1 MCSKGPQTARAAM
14 LRSIGSRMTEQRK
27 SRGRGPHPL
36 PMFLSLVTRR
46 LGDDPE
52 RLRAVLDGLN
62 RYQTAAK
69 TESMPQM
76 PALAHRG
83 GVRLLDVGG
92 PATGPLLVVIPS
104 LINAPAVLDLAPGR
118 SLVRHL
124 VDEGHRVLLL
134 DWGPMGRSE
143 RRLGMAGLVSAR
155 LMPLLRQLPG
165 PVSLLGYC
173 MGGTL
178 AVAAAQLLGARLN
191 RLALIAAPW
200 HFDGFSAE
208 ARHAA
213 LETWSAIR
221 PLTTGLGAVPVSL
234 LNPLFWS
241 LDEDAVL
248 AKFEALAR
256 RPPDDPHVGW
266 FAAVEAWANSGA
278 PLPLPAARDM
288 FLKAFGADRIGRG
301 LWRVAGQS
309 IDPASIAAP
318 ILDFGATKDR
328 IVPPAARLRRAGI
341 DRRDVE
347 SGHVGMVVGSAAAET
362 LWGPLSNWLHGR

>member
-1 MCSKGPQTARAAM
+1 
-14 LRSIGSRMTEQRK
+14 MTERRK
-27 SRGRGPHPL
+27 GRGRGPHPL
-36 PMFLSLVTRR
+36 PLFLSLASRK

-52 RLRAVLDGLN
+52 RLKAVLDGLN
-62 RYQTAAK
+62 RYQSAPPTAP
-69 TESMPQM
+69 MPPM
-76 PALAHRG
+76 AELARRG
-83 GVRLLDVGG
+83 GVRLLEAGG
-92 PATGPLLVVIPS
+92 PVDGPLLVVIPS

-124 VDEGHRVLLL
+124 AAEGHHVLLL

-165 PVSLLGYC
+165 QVSLLGYC

-200 HFDGFSAE
+200 HFDGFPAE
-208 ARHAA
+208 ARRAA
-213 LETWSAIR
+213 LETWTTIR
-221 PLTTGLGAVPVSL
+221 PLGAGLGAVPVTL

-248 AKFEALAR
+248 AKFEALSR
-256 RPPDDPHVGW
+256 RPADDPHVGW
-266 FAAVEAWANSGA
+266 FAAVEDWANSGA

-301 LWRVAGQS
+301 LWRVGGQP
-309 IDPASIAAP
+309 IDPGTITAP

-341 DRRDVE
+341 DSRDVN
-347 SGHVGMVVGSAAAET
+347 SGHVGMVVGSGAAET
-362 LWGPLSNWLHGR
+362 LWVPLSNWLHGR